1 MKGIDALT
9 REQLVQIM
17 AYLGIGNAIPVFS
30 MVPAAFVPI
39 RPAALVPYV
48 TEEDKIILNNVQKI
62 IQFLAAGTASN
73 QVSQFY
79 IMASLSQ
86 RRLKY
91 FTLHTAKEKW
101 LLLCC
106 LCSQRN

>member
-48 TEEDKIILNNVQKI
+48 TEEDKIILNNVQQI
-62 IQFLAAGTASN
+62 IQFLTAGTASN
-73 QVSQFY
+73 QVSQVY
-79 IMASLSQ
+79 ITSSLSPEEN
-86 RRLKY
+86 Y
-91 FTLHTAKEKW
+91 VLHFAHNKRKRG
-101 LLLCC
+101 
-106 LCSQRN
+106 CSSVSSAGR